1 MSTEP
6 TPLEAKKEALSRET
20 EMYKQAIGEQVNALK
35 QDAGKI
41 SKKVLI
47 AGAGLA
53 AAYFI
58 GRSLLKK
65 KNTKKLGSSPK
76 KSHLLLPAQSHSSQ
90 PEINFNSAKAEHEP
104 KSPIGDLIKQQIAIF
119 LIGIATQKLQD
130 YLNGQRKNDH
140 EPIRTHDTH
149 YTEPI
154 YIS

>member
-6 TPLEAKKEALSRET
+6 TSLEAKKEALSRET
-20 EMYKQAIGEQVNALK
+20 EMYKHAIGEQVNAIK
-35 QDAGKI
+35 HDAGQI

-53 AAYFI
+53 VAFLI
-58 GRSLLKK
+58 GRSLMQKK
-65 KNTKKLGSSPK
+65 QSKKIGSSRK
-76 KSHLLLPAQSHSSQ
+76 KSRLLLPAQGHSGQ
-90 PEINFNSAKAEHEP
+90 PELNFNSDKTEHES
-104 KSPIGDLIKQQIAIF
+104 KSPVADLIKQQIAIF

-130 YLNGQRKNDH
+130 FLNSQRKNDH
-140 EPIRTHDTH
+140 EPIRPDDTH